1 MNTREMASEYRLSH
15 WARILRDRS
24 ESGLSVK
31 EYCKSAGFHENSF
44 YYWQRKLREAAFEH
58 MTEVQTGSC
67 EMNLCAP
74 SFAEVRLKEPT
85 AGPALPETTQANQI
99 TVTLGELRITTDSTY
114 PTDKLAELLR
124 RLIRPC

>member
-44 YYWQRKLREAAFEH
+44 Y
-58 MTEVQTGSC
+58 
-67 EMNLCAP
+67 
-74 SFAEVRLKEPT
+74 
-85 AGPALPETTQANQI
+85 
-99 TVTLGELRITTDSTY
+99 
-114 PTDKLAELLR
+114 
-124 RLIRPC
+124 